1 LKNIIYK
8 RIVFDDGAQ
17 AFLIILLFSQLFFS
31 NGLYLFFGAL
41 CFWGIFSKI
50 QQPLKPSVFTII
62 FIYHFIQIAA
72 GIWLSNYFGKDINYR
87 SEHTDMATI
96 FGFIGLVIMFL
107 PILYFQNKIPNISI
121 QNLRK
126 HAERLSIKNSFK
138 AYIIAFFVTN
148 ALGGLMFAFAGFS
161 QIIVS
166 IVNIKWFF
174 FLLFGYQVILK
185 KQMYKEFGFFVLLE
199 FSLGFFSYFSDFKT
213 VFFFIGFLAISFLV
227 KVNLK
232 QIIAATIVI
241 VMLFYLGVKWTAI
254 KGEYRGFLNK
264 GSNTQTVGV
273 GKEAAFNKLLELSG
287 SNSDFDMAAASFFDR
302 IQYTYHLAK
311 TMDRVPALIPHE
323 NGANIGKI
331 LGFVLVPRFFNP
343 NKPKLEASV
352 KTSKYTGIGYLGASS
367 GVSFSLG
374 YFADCY
380 IDFGYYGMM
389 IPLLILGFI
398 FGSTYFYFI
407 KHSSNNFI
415 FNYAVAGAIFME
427 FTAFE
432 ADGTYLMGRLFATLV
447 TFFMLKLFLFPGLY
461 NYLSAAATL
470 TENEERAADKQEKME
485 RLQAKSSSP

>member
-1 LKNIIYK
+1 MKNIIYK

-17 AFLIILLFSQLFFS
+17 AFLILLLFSQLFFT
-31 NGLYLFFGAL
+31 NGVYLFFGAL
-41 CFWGIFSKI
+41 CFWGIFSNI
-50 QQPLKPSVFTII
+50 QQPLKPSVFTIV

-72 GIWLSNYFGKDINYR
+72 GIWMSNYFGKDINYR

-96 FGFIGLVIMFL
+96 IGFVGLVIMFL
-107 PILYFQNKIPNISI
+107 PILYYQNKIPNISL
-121 QNLRK
+121 QTLRH
-126 HAERLSIKNSFK
+126 HAERLSIQHSFK

-148 ALGGLMFAFAGFS
+148 ALGGVAFAIAGFS

-185 KQMYKEFGFFVLLE
+185 KQMYKEFVFFVLVE

-213 VFFFIGFLAISFLV
+213 VFFFLGFMAISFLI

-232 QIIAATIVI
+232 QIIGAAIVI
-241 VMLFYLGVKWTAI
+241 LILFYLGVKWTAI

-273 GKEAAFNKLLELSG
+273 GKEDAFNKLVELSG
-287 SNSDFDMAAASFFDR
+287 GNSDFDLGAAQFFDR

-311 TMDRVPALIPHE
+311 TMDRVPAVLPHE
-323 NGANIGKI
+323 NGGNIGKI
-331 LGFVLVPRFFNP
+331 MSFVLVPRFFNP
-343 NKPKLEASV
+343 NKPVLEASL
-352 KTSKYTGIGYLGASS
+352 KATKYTGIGYLGAKS

-389 IPLLILGFI
+389 IPLLILGLI
-398 FGSTYFYFI
+398 FGNTYFYFL
-407 KHSSNNFI
+407 KKSSNNFV
-415 FNYAVAGAIFME
+415 FNYAVVGAIFME
-427 FTAFE
+427 FHAFE
-432 ADGTYLMGRLFATLV
+432 SDGTYLLGRLFATLL
-447 TFFMLKLFLFPGLY
+447 TFFMLKLFFFPWLMSMLRMPEGEGVKRLKVK
-461 NYLSAAATL
+461 S
-470 TENEERAADKQEKME
+470 ER
-485 RLQAKSSSP
+485 